1 MIQITNLTKSFGKK
15 TVLQQLSID
24 IADNE
29 IVIVV
34 GNNGSGKTTLFNLIM
49 HYISPTAG
57 SIYICGQDVS
67 KSSVVPNHVLLS
79 DEKNQYFGNNT
90 LNQIVRMHAEVTEG
104 FDAEKCLEIMHRF
117 RLSGKEK
124 YPKCSRGMKQQFN
137 IAIALASNADVLLLD
152 EPTSG
157 LDELSRYLF
166 EETIR
171 EEYLRRP
178 RLMMISTHL
187 LGELKNLATHIL
199 AVKDSGT
206 CIYASHD
213 ELEAYFVRVSGLQQ
227 DLMPWIVQRETFQYK
242 EIGVHASAIV
252 KSELSHA
259 DKKYLREHNV
269 DMESVPL
276 ADTVRILCNEE
287 VFRRV

>member
-15 TVLQQLSID
+15 TVLQQLSLD
-24 IADNE
+24 IGDND

-49 HYISPTAG
+49 HYISPTTG
-57 SIYICGQDVS
+57 SIFIDGQDVFRS
-67 KSSVVPNHVLLS
+67 DIVSQHVLLS

-90 LNQIVRMHAEVTEG
+90 LSRIVRMHADMADG
-104 FDAEKCLEIMHRF
+104 FDADKCLEIMRRF
-117 RLSGKEK
+117 RLSDKEK
-124 YPKCSRGMKQQFN
+124 YPKCSKGMKQQFN
-137 IAIALASNADVLLLD
+137 IAVALASNADILLLD

-157 LDELSRYLF
+157 LDELSRYQF
-166 EETIR
+166 GEIVR
-171 EEYLRRP
+171 EEFLRRP
-178 RLMMISTHL
+178 RTILISTHL
-187 LGELKNLATHIL
+187 LGELEKLATQIL
-199 AVKDSGT
+199 AVRENGT
-206 CIYASHD
+206 CVYASHD
-213 ELEAYFVRVSGLQQ
+213 EMEAHFVRVSGLQQ
-227 DLMPWIVQRETFQYK
+227 DLFPWIEQRETFQYK
-242 EIGVHASAIV
+242 EIGIHASAIV
-252 KSELSHA
+252 SRELSHA